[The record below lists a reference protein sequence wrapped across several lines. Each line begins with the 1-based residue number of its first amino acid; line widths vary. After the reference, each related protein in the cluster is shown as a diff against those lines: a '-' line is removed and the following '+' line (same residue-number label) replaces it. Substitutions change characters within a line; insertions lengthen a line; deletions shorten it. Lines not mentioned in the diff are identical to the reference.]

1 MNRLALLLPLLK
13 LALFVASVWLIVS
26 GIRRNGLAGALRFA
40 VGGALLIALG
50 VWARSTQPPALE
62 RRVVRSVRNW
72 KCPGNGRTVEEN
84 VVDYFTRA
92 GRPPVRLD
100 WSARL
105 YEDLPFDWEVRGADC
120 VIVLSEKLA
129 EEHPAPFGDREAWN
143 GNLPPGTARLS
154 FWPGSFF
161 GGRVEGFRWDAVEA
175 CPGIEPSANLLYFEK
190 EDFYWKWARFGRDYS
205 LSLIHPE
212 RFRWQKRNGFEADDR
227 LSFEAESGV
236 DPEFVRAA
244 LDVAEDRNDF
254 VECRAHAVRELL
266 ALPEPPDGLAA
277 ALERMADSPDEPSEW
292 RELCRGFLS
301 PGAAEESHAEA
312 AETAESGSPAGGAGE
327 RSETEGVSHAENAE
341 SAEPEP

>member
-1 MNRLALLLPLLK
+1 MKRLALLLPLIK

-72 KCPGNGRTVEEN
+72 KCPGNGKTVEEN

-212 RFRWQKRNGFEADDR
+212 RFRWQKRNGFEADDC

-244 LDVAEDRNDF
+244 LEVAEDRNDF
-254 VECRAHAVRELL
+254 VKCRAHAVRELL

-301 PGAAEESHAEA
+301 PGAAEESHAEPA
-312 AETAESGSPAGGAGE
+312 APAL
-327 RSETEGVSHAENAE
+327 HAE
-341 SAEPEP
+341 SAEGAKEPAP

>member
-1 MNRLALLLPLLK
+1 MKRLVLLLLLLPI
-13 LALFVASVWLIVS
+13 LALVAWFVAS
-26 GIRRNGLAGALRFA
+26 
-40 VGGALLIALG
+40 
-50 VWARSTQPPALE
+50 QPPVLE

-72 KCPGNGRTVEEN
+72 RCPNGRSVDEN
-84 VVDYFTRA
+84 IVDHFTRA

-100 WSARL
+100 WSAQL
-105 YEDLPFDWEVRGADC
+105 CEDIPFDWEVRCALC
-120 VIVLSEKLA
+120 AVVLSKKFA
-129 EEHPAPFGDREAWN
+129 AEHPAPISYDEASSGAFGETGAVRV
-143 GNLPPGTARLS
+143 LS

-161 GGRVEGFRWDAVEA
+161 GDSVEGFGWDAVEA

-244 LDVAEDRNDF
+244 LEVAEDRNDF
-254 VECRAHAVRELL
+254 VDCRAHAVRELL
-266 ALPEPPDGLAA
+266 ALPESPDGLAA

-312 AETAESGSPAGGAGE
+312 AETAAPNP
-327 RSETEGVSHAENAE
+327 HAE
-341 SAEPEP
+341 SAEGAEDESHAESAEAAEP

>member
-1 MNRLALLLPLLK
+1 MKRLALLLPLIK
-13 LALFVASVWLIVS
+13 LALFGASVWLIVS

-50 VWARSTQPPALE
+50 AWALSTQPPALE

-72 KCPGNGRTVEEN
+72 KCPGNGKTVEEN

-100 WSARL
+100 WSAQL
-105 YEDLPFDWEVRGADC
+105 CEDIPFDWEVRCALC
-120 VIVLSEKLA
+120 AVVLSEKFA
-129 EEHPAPFGDREAWN
+129 AEHPAPISYDEASSGAFGETGAVRV
-143 GNLPPGTARLS
+143 LS

-161 GGRVEGFRWDAVEA
+161 GDSVEGFGWDAVEA
-175 CPGIEPSANLLYFEK
+175 CPGIEPSYNLLYFEK

-244 LDVAEDRNDF
+244 LEVAEDRNDF
-254 VECRAHAVRELL
+254 VKCRAHAVRELL
-266 ALPEPPDGLAA
+266 ALPEPPDGLAS
-277 ALERMADSPDEPSEW
+277 ALERMADSHDEPSEW
-292 RELCRGFLS
+292 RELCHGFLS

-312 AETAESGSPAGGAGE
+312 AEDAGPE
-327 RSETEGVSHAENAE
+327 PHAEPAEGAEDESHAE
-341 SAEPEP
+341 SAEAAEP